1 MMQRTIRQ
9 VFKGHPV
16 TEGAGVKLRR
26 LFSNYETELF
36 DPFLMLDDF
45 RSDNPEDFLAG
56 FPWHP
61 HRGIE
66 TITYVTMGDVEHG
79 DSLGNKGVI
88 TTGAVQWMT
97 AGSGI
102 IHQEMPKGDA
112 QGRMHGFQL
121 WANLPAC
128 DKMMDPRYRD
138 ITEADIPVVR
148 RPDGTTIKVIAGT
161 VDGTKGPMDEIV
173 IEPEYLDCALPPDS
187 VFLHPTRP
195 GHTVFAYVIG
205 GGAEIDGMTVADR
218 DLVLFNDGSQ
228 LLVQAGGTGV
238 RFLLL
243 SGAPL
248 REPVAWRGPIV
259 MNTEEELD
267 IAFEEYR
274 NGTFI
279 KHAPE
284 GKA

>member
-1 MMQRTIRQ
+1 MQRTIRQ
-9 VFKGHPV
+9 LFKGRAV

-26 LFSNYETELF
+26 LFSDFEAELF

-66 TITYVTMGDVEHG
+66 TITYVTLGDVEHG

-97 AGSGI
+97 AGSGVI
-102 IHQEMPKGDA
+102 PPGDA
-112 QGRMHGFQL
+112 QGRQPGPH
-121 WANLPAC
+121 ARLPALGQPPG
-128 DKMMDPRYRD
+128 PRQD
-138 ITEADIPVVR
+138 
-148 RPDGTTIKVIAGT
+148 DG
-161 VDGTKGPMDEIV
+161 P
-173 IEPEYLDCALPPDS
+173 ALPRHHRRR
-187 VFLHPTRP
+187 HPRGPTAGRHDHQGHRRDP
-195 GHTVFAYVIG
+195 GRLARAHG
-205 GGAEIDGMTVADR
+205 GDR
-218 DLVLFNDGSQ
+218 HRSRVPGLRLASGHRLPASPPSPGIPCSSTSSAAAPRSTAGPWPTATSSFFSDGSQ
-228 LLVQAGGTGV
+228 LLVQSGDAGV
-238 RFLLL
+238 RFLFL

-248 REPVAWRGPIV
+248 REPIAWRGPIV
-259 MNTEEELD
+259 MNTREELD
-267 IAFEEYR
+267 VAFEEYR